1 MEVLYFFE
9 SIRNPVL
16 DVLVR
21 AVTELG
27 GAVLFILFGMLM
39 FWCVDKRQGYFLLS
53 VGLAGTFLN
62 QFLKISCR
70 VPRPWVRDPQFT
82 IVESARAGATGYS
95 FPSGHSQT
103 AVGVYGGLALC
114 RRERWVR
121 VTGILLAILI
131 PLSRMY
137 LGVHTPADVLVGGLC
152 ALVLIFLL
160 WPLFARYGTAPRL
173 MVPVLAGTAALGLL
187 LLGYVNLYDFPAD
200 LELDSYNEA
209 VKNAWSLLGVTLG
222 LVVAWL
228 VDEYKLHFSTKAP
241 LWGQALKLG
250 VGLLLLVALLEGTKP
265 LWSLLLGDAAWAPF
279 PRYLVTTLFA
289 GVAWPATFRFFDR
302 YSAKNKT

>member
-152 ALVLIFLL
+152 ALMLIFLL

-250 VGLLLLVALLEGTKP
+250 VGLLLLLALLEGTKP
-265 LWSLLLGDAAWAPF
+265 LWRLLLGDAAWAPF

-289 GVAWPATFRFFDR
+289 GVAWPATFRSFDR

>member
-152 ALVLIFLL
+152 ALMLIFLL
-160 WPLFARYGTAPRL
+160 WPLFAHYGTAPRL

-222 LVVAWL
+222 LVVTWL

-250 VGLLLLVALLEGTKP
+250 VGLLLLLALLEGTKP
-265 LWSLLLGDAAWAPF
+265 LWSLLLGNAAWAPF

-289 GVAWPATFRFFDR
+289 GVAWPATFRSFDR